1 MRRWINE
8 SWIMNYFSLLWH
20 LFWALPKDCSNIYTT
35 SNMKLS
41 DSIITS
47 DFITSI
53 ATTISDSR
61 SAWLY
66 QILFYSPIHFLMHTI
81 LQ

>member
-1 MRRWINE
+1 
-8 SWIMNYFSLLWH
+8 MNYFSLLWH

-53 ATTISDSR
+53 AITISDSR
-61 SAWLY
+61 SA
-66 QILFYSPIHFLMHTI
+66 
-81 LQ
+81 